1 MNKDFIAALTS
12 QLSYLPFMTGDDIG
26 ADYTHDELPS
36 AAQYA
41 PDVVIS
47 ASSTEDVA
55 AVLKLCGEY
64 GVSVTVRGAGTGKA
78 GGSVPINGG
87 VVLSVKEMNGILSF
101 DEAAKT
107 LTVQPGVLLQDVK
120 AEAAKHGL
128 VYPPDPGEQTA
139 TIGGNA
145 STDAGGPSA
154 VKYGSTRDYIADAV
168 IVLADGAVAKLSNKP
183 EYTAVIGSE
192 GTLAVITELTLRLAE
207 KPTCDV
213 ILLLPFA
220 DTESCIS
227 AAAKIKAAGFSPA
240 ALEYLDTDIVE
251 FSGKVTG
258 SPVFPVEMDG
268 ERVGATLM
276 VVLEGESDN
285 ALDEQMEAIAEL
297 AEELKCLDILVVD
310 TPTLKRGVWA
320 AHDAFHTSMETAKS
334 SGELNID
341 VPTEQIAALVDFAK
355 SLGAEKGLSVMCYAH
370 AGSGGLHIHTVSDAA
385 KADFAPA
392 MAALAEA
399 VYKKCAELGG
409 DIVGEYGVGYSKRE
423 ALKALSNAAEY
434 AKLTAEKAA
443 FDPKNILNPGKVV
456 IL

>member
-12 QLSYLPFMTGDDIG
+12 QLSYLPFTTGDAIG
-26 ADYTHDELPS
+26 ADYAHDELPG

-47 ASSTEDVA
+47 AHSTDDVA
-55 AVLKLCGEY
+55 AVLKLCGDY
-64 GVSVTVRGAGTGKA
+64 GVPVTVRGAGTGKA

-101 DEAAKT
+101 DEEAQT

-168 IVLADGAVAKLSNKP
+168 IVLADGTVARLSDKP
-183 EYTAVIGSE
+183 EYASVIGSE
-192 GTLAVITELTLRLAE
+192 GTLAVITELTLRLVE
-207 KPTCDV
+207 KPACDV
-213 ILLLPFA
+213 ILLLPFV

-240 ALEYLDTDIVE
+240 VLEYLDTDIVE

-276 VVLEGESDN
+276 LVLEGESDD

-297 AEELKCLDILVVD
+297 AEELECLDILVVD
-310 TPTLKRGVWA
+310 TPTLKRDVWA

-334 SGELNID
+334 SGELNVD

-355 SLGAEKGLSVMCYAH
+355 SLGAEKGLNVMCYAH
-370 AGSGGLHIHTVSDAA
+370 AGSGGLHIHAVSDAA

-392 MAALAEA
+392 MAVLAEA
-399 VYKKCAELGG
+399 VYKKCAALGG

-423 ALKALSNAAEY
+423 ALKELSDAAEY
-434 AKLTAEKAA
+434 AKLTAVKAA